1 MKFMYERMLSEMS
14 QANLK
19 IVKFGGSSLADANQ
33 FRKVKAIIDADPAR
47 RFVVPSAPGK
57 RSSADIKITDLLYT
71 CQRIAAEGGNFDEPF
86 AMIRERY
93 MSIAQ
98 ELALTY
104 DPTAELDRIYEDL
117 KHGATKDY
125 AASRGEYL
133 NGILLSNFLDCPFV
147 DAAEVVRFSTAG
159 TLMMDETMFLL
170 RGRLKGMERAVI
182 PGFYGADEKG
192 NVITFSRGGSDI
204 TGSLVARAVHA
215 DIYENWTDVSGVL
228 AADPRIVAN
237 AVPVNTITY
246 EELRELSYMGAS
258 VLHEDAIFP
267 VRAAGIPINIRNTN
281 DPAAAGTMIV
291 AGDSA
296 DSDVFTGYTIT
307 GIAGRKGFCA
317 INIQKAMMNAEIGFC
332 RKVLSVLEELNI
344 SFEHMPSGIDTM
356 SIILPEEAIH
366 GREQT
371 VLSMIRKAV
380 HPDHCEIEH
389 GISLLAVVGRGMRR
403 KRGTAARIFAAL
415 AHARINVKMI
425 DQGSS
430 ELNIII
436 GLLDGDFEEA
446 VRRIYD
452 VFVSS
457 TIQE

>member
-1 MKFMYERMLSEMS
+1 MA
-14 QANLK
+14 QVHLK
-19 IVKFGGSSLADANQ
+19 TVKFGGSSLADANQ
-33 FRKVKAIIDADPAR
+33 FRKVKSIITAEESR

-57 RSSADIKITDLLYT
+57 RSASDTKITDMLYS
-71 CQRIAAEGGNFDEPF
+71 CQKIAAEGGDISEVFGK
-86 AMIRERY
+86 IRVRY
-93 MSIAQ
+93 MEIAK
-98 ELALTY
+98 ELALNF
-104 DPTAELDRIYEDL
+104 DPTDALDEVFENL
-117 KHGATKDY
+117 KNGATKDY

-133 NGILLSNFLDCPFV
+133 NGLLLASYLEYPFV
-147 DAAEVVRFSTAG
+147 DAAEVVRFDEQG
-159 TLMMDETMFLL
+159 VLMMDATMSLMRAKL
-170 RGRLKGMERAVI
+170 NGMDCAVI

-228 AADPRIVAN
+228 VADPRIVAN
-237 AVPVNTITY
+237 AAPINTITY

-267 VRAAGIPINIRNTN
+267 VRAEGIPINIRNTN
-281 DPAAAGTMIV
+281 EPDAPGTMIV
-291 AGDSA
+291 ASDSE
-296 DSDVFTGYTIT
+296 DSDTFTGYTIT

-317 INIQKAMMNAEIGFC
+317 INIQKAMMNGEIGFC
-332 RKVLSVLEELNI
+332 RKVLSVLEEMNI

-356 SIILPEEAIH
+356 SIILHEDAIH

-371 VLSMIRKAV
+371 VLSKIRKAV
-380 HPDHCEIEH
+380 SPDHLEIEH

-403 KRGTAARIFAAL
+403 TRGTAARIFASL

-452 VFVSS
+452 MFVSS
-457 TIQE
+457 TMK